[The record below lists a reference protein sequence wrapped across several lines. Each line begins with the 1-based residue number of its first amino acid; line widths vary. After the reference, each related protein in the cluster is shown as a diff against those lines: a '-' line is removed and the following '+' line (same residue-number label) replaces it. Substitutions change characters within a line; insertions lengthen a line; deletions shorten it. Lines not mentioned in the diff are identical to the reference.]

1 MVVKCDTDIPE
12 IYVIILIWCH
22 KSMSG
27 RCLTSYINTFV
38 NDKYNIEY
46 VAMLIIP
53 FLYNNPIVLTIN
65 IVQMMI

>member
-1 MVVKCDTDIPE
+1 
-12 IYVIILIWCH
+12 
-22 KSMSG
+22 MSG

-53 FLYNNPIVLTIN
+53 FLYNNPIVPCWQTPCKL
-65 IVQMMI
+65 V